1 MKIAILTQPLR
12 INYGGILQAFALQTV
27 LKRMGHEV
35 IVVNREYNDYETYKN
50 TNIPKIS
57 FGLFLLRLFSILK
70 TFIRILLGNREYVVM
85 SPFSGRYSVL
95 WKGYTVLPF
104 VKNNINRSKE
114 IRYSLVLSKYL
125 QNNKFD
131 CIIVGSDQV
140 WRPKYSPCL
149 TDFFL
154 KGIKDE
160 TKIKKIGYAVSFGT
174 DKWEYTYDETKE
186 CTQLVKKFDAISVRE
201 QSAVKLCK
209 ENFGIDAIHLLDPT
223 LLLDI
228 DHYIALALSKG
239 TVPSDGNMLCYVLD
253 MNKDIENMIHQLQL
267 ENENLIA
274 FNISMEVK
282 PTKDNPRPLQKSVEQ
297 WLRGF
302 YDAKYIVTDS
312 FHACVFSILFKKP
325 FVVWGNKSRGMSRF
339 ESLLGMFGLEKRI
352 ITSYEDFERR
362 KHELLNAIDYE
373 PVMDKL
379 IHMRKKSFYFFEK
392 NGLI

>member
-312 FHACVFSILFKKP
+312 FLH
-325 FVVWGNKSRGMSRF
+325 FV
-339 ESLLGMFGLEKRI
+339 
-352 ITSYEDFERR
+352 
-362 KHELLNAIDYE
+362 
-373 PVMDKL
+373 
-379 IHMRKKSFYFFEK
+379 
-392 NGLI
+392 

>member
-223 LLLDI
+223 LL
-228 DHYIALALSKG
+228 
-239 TVPSDGNMLCYVLD
+239 
-253 MNKDIENMIHQLQL
+253 
-267 ENENLIA
+267 
-274 FNISMEVK
+274 
-282 PTKDNPRPLQKSVEQ
+282 
-297 WLRGF
+297 
-302 YDAKYIVTDS
+302 
-312 FHACVFSILFKKP
+312 
-325 FVVWGNKSRGMSRF
+325 
-339 ESLLGMFGLEKRI
+339 
-352 ITSYEDFERR
+352 
-362 KHELLNAIDYE
+362 
-373 PVMDKL
+373 
-379 IHMRKKSFYFFEK
+379 
-392 NGLI
+392 